1 MKKQKEIDAI
11 VDDILFIKPIFFKA
25 LINAKGIKA
34 LITPGT
40 YYIMLALEKSGALS
54 MSQISKE
61 VSMPKPNVTPLVDK
75 LICTGLA
82 ERISDGK
89 DRRIINIKLTKS
101 GLKNK
106 KEVDKA
112 LKAHTYEKLK
122 DLSLNDLNL
131 LAESLTK
138 VKNILAKLPK

>member
-1 MKKQKEIDAI
+1 MKKLKEIGDI
-11 VDDILFIKPIFFKA
+11 IDSILFIKPIFFKA

-54 MSQISKE
+54 MSHISKE
-61 VSMPKPNVTPLVDK
+61 VSMPRPNVTPLVDK

-101 GLKNK
+101 GLKTK

-112 LKAHTYEKLK
+112 LREHTFQKLNYLTQR
-122 DLSLNDLNL
+122 DVSI
-131 LAESLTK
+131 LAESLAK
-138 VKNILAKLPK
+138 VREILAKLPK

>member
-1 MKKQKEIDAI
+1 MKKQKEIGAI
-11 VDDILFIKPIFFKA
+11 VDNILFIKPIFFKA

-54 MSQISKE
+54 MSHISKE
-61 VSMPKPNVTPLVDK
+61 VSMPRPNVTPLVDK
-75 LICTGLA
+75 LICAGLA

-101 GLKNK
+101 GLKTK
-106 KEVDKA
+106 KEVDQALREHTFQKLGNLSITD
-112 LKAHTYEKLK
+112 LKA
-122 DLSLNDLNL
+122 
-131 LAESLTK
+131 LAESLAK
-138 VKNILAKLPK
+138 VKNILEKLPK